1 MRGREAGATAA
12 VRAIRGATTVRAD
25 DAALVLAAT
34 RELLAEML
42 ARNAVD
48 EADLISA
55 VFTVTADLTTAFPAR
70 AARELGW
77 VDVPLLCAVE
87 IPVPD
92 ALPRCVRV
100 LLHVHS
106 ARARSAM
113 AHVYLRGATVLRPD
127 LAGVARAFESA
138 LERVAS

>member
-1 MRGREAGATAA
+1 MATRERRAPR
-12 VRAIRGATTVRAD
+12 VRAIRGATTVAAD
-25 DAALVLAAT
+25 EPGLVLDAT

-48 EADLISA
+48 GEALISA
-55 VFTVTADLTTAFPAR
+55 VFTVTADLTAAFPAR
-70 AARELGW
+70 AARDLGW

-106 ARARSAM
+106 ARPRSAI
-113 AHVYLRGATVLRPD
+113 AHAYLRGASVLRPD
-127 LAGVARAFESA
+127 LA
-138 LERVAS
+138 RVAAACEEALAAS

>member
-1 MRGREAGATAA
+1 MDETDAL
-12 VRAIRGATTVRAD
+12 
-25 DAALVLAAT
+25 AALPRTYRLAIGLRRLGA
-34 RELLAEML
+34 
-42 ARNAVD
+42 D
-48 EADLISA
+48 EDLISA

-106 ARARSAM
+106 ARPRAAI
-113 AHVYLRGATVLRPD
+113 AHVYLRGAAALRPD
-127 LAGVARAFESA
+127 LAGVA
-138 LERVAS
+138 

>member
-1 MRGREAGATAA
+1 MRGREAGTIAA

-25 DAALVLAAT
+25 EPGLVLAAT

-70 AARELGW
+70 AARDLGW

-87 IPVPD
+87 IAVPD

-113 AHVYLRGATVLRPD
+113 AHVYLHGATVLRPD
-127 LAGVARAFESA
+127 LA
-138 LERVAS
+138 RVAAACESTLAAVAS